1 MKEYIFTIEWLKG
14 SINDNLTKF
23 FKQNNIDYFYNH
35 FGKLVTDLY
44 GIGQLFTF
52 DYEKIKNNL
61 YGIKAIEYK

>member
-1 MKEYIFTIEWLKG
+1 MKKYIFTIEWLKG

-35 FGKLVTDLY
+35 FDKLVADLY